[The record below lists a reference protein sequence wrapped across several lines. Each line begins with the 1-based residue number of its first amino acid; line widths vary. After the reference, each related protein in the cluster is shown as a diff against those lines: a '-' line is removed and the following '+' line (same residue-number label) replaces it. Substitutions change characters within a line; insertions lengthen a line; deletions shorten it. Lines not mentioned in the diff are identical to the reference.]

1 MFFFFTYICCSLHLL
16 FFLCSS
22 NSQSFSPPSSN
33 NAFSLVSSELDNPS
47 TSGCSSEQSA
57 KAKTQKE
64 LFKTLKEL
72 KYHLPPD
79 KRSKGRASTLHT
91 LRYAL
96 RCVKEVK
103 GQTTTSTI
111 YAVFLHFCILIL
123 CKSCMFFF
131 VFAANEEYYQMLMI
145 NDSQPS
151 GLDVSSY
158 TIEEINSITSEYTL
172 KNADI
177 FAAAVSLITGK
188 IMYISE
194 QAAGILNCRKDEF
207 KDRKF
212 VEFLTPRDVSVF
224 YSFTTPYRL
233 PSWSMCTGTGQ
244 STNAQFTEC
253 IFSNILST
261 THILPFKNMPIFRV
275 CTNTT
280 FFLYRSNS
288 DT

>member
-1 MFFFFTYICCSLHLL
+1 MFYIVKNAVTPFKKYSRYNRINTSVILYVCCL
-16 FFLCSS
+16 
-22 NSQSFSPPSSN
+22 
-33 NAFSLVSSELDNPS
+33 
-47 TSGCSSEQSA
+47 CSSEQSA

-172 KNADI
+172 KNAVSRTYKHYLKLTVCPETLCKHI
-177 FAAAVSLITGK
+177 FEKVKYVIFK
-188 IMYISE
+188 IS
-194 QAAGILNCRKDEF
+194 
-207 KDRKF
+207 
-212 VEFLTPRDVSVF
+212 
-224 YSFTTPYRL
+224 
-233 PSWSMCTGTGQ
+233 
-244 STNAQFTEC
+244 
-253 IFSNILST
+253 
-261 THILPFKNMPIFRV
+261 
-275 CTNTT
+275 
-280 FFLYRSNS
+280 
-288 DT
+288 